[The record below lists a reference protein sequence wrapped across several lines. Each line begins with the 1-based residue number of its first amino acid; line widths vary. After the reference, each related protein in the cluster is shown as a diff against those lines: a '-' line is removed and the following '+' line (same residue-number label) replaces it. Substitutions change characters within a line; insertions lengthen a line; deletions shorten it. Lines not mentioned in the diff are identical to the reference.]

1 MFNKAS
7 HHKHNLCTRMFMLCM
22 PPAIL
27 LLSGC
32 TPTGDETGGA
42 NPGVQE
48 FPIAYVKRKIIRD
61 DMGNIEQPDITEPL
75 ASMPGGD
82 LYIKSRSS
90 LNAPEKNITQ
100 SITNGLGDVKD
111 VNVSYDGKKLVFSLR
126 KEDPDPNNDDDN
138 PKWDIYT
145 YDLELDLVERVIFSD
160 FIADEGE
167 DVSPAFLPDGR
178 IVFSST
184 RMSKSRSILLD
195 ENLGKPQFSPL
206 TEDEST
212 KALVLHVIDADGNN
226 IEQISFNQ
234 SHDLDP
240 TILSDGRIL
249 FSRWDRMRNNNA
261 ISLFTIL
268 PDGSKLE
275 AYYGAHDESHVD
287 SDGNTVQFMQPRQLP
302 DGSILAL
309 AQPFTNTFG
318 GAEPV
323 IIDAENYIDLNQPT
337 YPNTNALFGPAM
349 SPATTTDII
358 NTNQTSLEGRYSS
371 AYPLN
376 DNSNRLLVSKGL
388 CRVNIQTGIAA
399 DNSPIL
405 EAQPCIEPY
414 LSDTTVTPAYPAYGI
429 WLYDGAAGTDKP
441 IVLAESDTYITQAVA
456 MQPSTRPTVNNGTD
470 DSLLDNNLIAENV
483 GILNIR
489 SVYDMDGSFANG
501 CYFGVC
507 PTTNYTDI
515 LDQLDPAIAL
525 PEQRPARFLRLV
537 KAVALP
543 DADDPDLNNAPDLA
557 NEAFARNARR
567 SLGMKEIIGYA
578 PIQAD
583 GSVRVKVPADIAF
596 YFEVLDKN
604 AHRIGPRHE
613 NWLQVTKG
621 DTLECS
627 GCHQHTNNVLPKPHG
642 RINAQAPGINTG
654 APADGYPYPN
664 TQDPTT
670 GNPYFA
676 NSGYTI
682 AEVIVRAQ
690 AVNSIETVVT
700 PSINVVYNDIW
711 TDPGVRSIDPAISFT
726 YRGATDGLTTSGIPS
741 NAICEADWNAYC
753 RIVINYPTHIA
764 PLWTVDRGALDV
776 NTGVGEDTCISCHGP
791 VDPTDNVT
799 PQVPAAQL
807 DLDTGP
813 SDQEPEHLKSYRELF
828 FPDDG
833 QTLDINGDL
842 VNATIQI
849 QATDGNGDPIFDING
864 DPVLITIPDPN
875 AAAAP
880 SMNTTGARSN
890 AFMHKMYET
899 NLTTGAA
906 LSFTEDHRG
915 MLTNAEL
922 RLIAEWL
929 DLGGQYFNNPFDP
942 LAPQN

>member
-1 MFNKAS
+1 MLNKAS
-7 HHKHNLCTRMFMLCM
+7 HHKHNLCTRMFMLCV

-32 TPTGDETGGA
+32 APTSDEAGGA

-48 FPIAYVKRKIIRD
+48 FPIAYVKRKIILD
-61 DMGNIEQPDITEPL
+61 NMGNVEQPSITEPQ

-111 VNVSYDGKKLVFSLR
+111 VNVSYDGKKLVFSLLE
-126 KEDPDPNNDDDN
+126 EDPTPNDDTDN
-138 PKWDIYT
+138 PTWNIYI
-145 YDLELDLVERVIFSD
+145 YDLELDQVERVIFSD
-160 FIADEGE
+160 IIADTG
-167 DVSPAFLPDGR
+167 DDLSPAFLPDGR
-178 IVFSST
+178 IVFSSS
-184 RMSKSRSILLD
+184 RMTKTRSILSD
-195 ENLGKPQFSPL
+195 EQLGKTQISPL
-206 TEDEST
+206 TEDGSN
-212 KALVLHVIDADGNN
+212 KALVLHVMDSNGNN

-240 TILSDGRIL
+240 TVLSDGRIL

-337 YPNTNALFGPAM
+337 NPNADALLGPAM
-349 SPATTTDII
+349 SKATTTNIV

-371 AYPLN
+371 VYPLN

-405 EAQPCIEPY
+405 ETQACIEPY
-414 LSDTTVTPAYPAYGI
+414 LSDPTVTPTYPAYGI

-456 MQPSTRPTVNNGTD
+456 MQPSTRPEVNNGTD
-470 DSLLDNNLIAENV
+470 DSLLDNDLIAENV

-489 SVYDMDGSFANG
+489 SVYDMDGNFEGGSYG
-501 CYFGVC
+501 GVAPLASYSNILEQLG
-507 PTTNYTDI
+507 PT
-515 LDQLDPAIAL
+515 IATQ
-525 PEQRPARFLRLV
+525 EKRPARFIRIV
-537 KAVALP
+537 KAVAIPDGANDDDLP
-543 DADDPDLNNAPDLA
+543 NLA

-567 SLGMKEIIGYA
+567 TLGMREIIGYA
-578 PIQAD
+578 PVQPD
-583 GSVRVKVPADIAF
+583 GSVRVKVPSDIAF

-604 AHRIGPRHE
+604 AHRIGERHE

-627 GCHQHTNNVLPKPHG
+627 GCHEHTSNVLPEPHG
-642 RINAQAPGINTG
+642 RASAQAPGSNTG
-654 APADGYPYPN
+654 APSNGYFYPN
-664 TQDPTT
+664 TLDPAT

-676 NSGYTI
+676 NMGDTI

-690 AVNSIETVVT
+690 AVNSNEALAT
-700 PSINVVYNDIW
+700 PSVNVVYNDIW
-711 TDPGVRSIDPAISFT
+711 TDPGARVIDDAISFT
-726 YRGATDGLTTSGIPS
+726 YSGVDGLTTAMPTTKPE
-741 NAICEADWNAYC
+741 CETDWHAYC
-753 RIVINYPTHIA
+753 RTIINYPTHIA
-764 PLWTVDRGALDV
+764 PLWTVDRGVGTCTTCHTPLDPSD
-776 NTGVGEDTCISCHGP
+776 NTLAFEP
-791 VDPTDNVT
+791 K
-799 PQVPAAQL
+799 AQL
-807 DLDTGP
+807 DLDVGP
-813 SDQEPEHLKSYRELF
+813 SDQEPDHLKSYRELF
-828 FPDDG
+828 FPDDE
-833 QTLDINGDL
+833 QEVANNALIDKTVQDVDANG
-842 VNATIQI
+842 A
-849 QATDGNGDPIFDING
+849 PIFDINNN
-864 DPVLITIPDPN
+864 PVLVNVTVS
-875 AAAAP
+875 P
-880 SMNTTGARSN
+880 SMNTGGARSS

-899 NLTTGAA
+899 NLNTNTTGAGTA
-906 LSFTEDHRG
+906 LSFNVDHRG

-929 DLGGQYFNNPFDP
+929 DLGGQYYNNPFAP

>member
-7 HHKHNLCTRMFMLCM
+7 SPRHYFTRIVMLCAA
-22 PPAIL
+22 PAIL

-32 TPTGDETGGA
+32 APTSDETGGA

-48 FPIAYVKRKIIRD
+48 FPIAYVKRKIILD
-61 DMGNIEQPDITEPL
+61 DMGNVEQPDITEPL

-90 LNAPEKNITQ
+90 LNAPEKNITR

-111 VNVSYDGKKLVFSLR
+111 VNVSYDGKKLVFSLL
-126 KEDPDPNNDDDN
+126 KEDPTPNDDTDN
-138 PKWDIYT
+138 PKWDIYI
-145 YDLELDLVERVIFSD
+145 YDLEMDSVERVIPSN

-212 KALVLHVIDADGNN
+212 KALVLHVMDADGDN
-226 IEQISFNQ
+226 IQQISFNQ

-240 TILSDGRIL
+240 TVLSDGRIL

-287 SDGNTVQFMQPRQLP
+287 SDGNTVQLMQPRQLP
-302 DGSILAL
+302 DGTILAM

-318 GAEPV
+318 GAEPI

-337 YPNTNALFGPAM
+337 YANTNALFGPAV
-349 SPATTTDII
+349 SNATTTNII

-371 AYPLN
+371 VYPLN

-388 CRVNIQTGIAA
+388 CRVSIQTGVAA

-405 EAQPCIEPY
+405 ETQPCIEPY
-414 LSDTTVTPAYPAYGI
+414 LSDATVTPAYPAYGI
-429 WLYDGAAGTDKP
+429 WLYDGSAGTDKP
-441 IVLAESDTYITQAVA
+441 IVLAENDTYITQAVA
-456 MQPSTRPTVNNGTD
+456 MQPSTRPEVNNGTD
-470 DSLLDNNLIAENV
+470 DALLDNDLVSENV

-489 SVYDMDGSFANG
+489 SVYDMDGSFASG

-507 PTTNYTDI
+507 PTSSYSNI
-515 LDQLDPAIAL
+515 LDQLDPVTAT
-525 PEQRPARFLRLV
+525 PEQRPARFLRIV

-543 DADDPDLNNAPDLA
+543 DEDDPDLNNAPDLA
-557 NEAFARNARR
+557 NEAFARNSRR
-567 SLGMKEIIGYA
+567 TLGMKEIIGYA
-578 PIQAD
+578 PIQPD

-627 GCHQHTNNVLPKPHG
+627 GCHEHTNNVLPKPHG
-642 RINAQAPGINTG
+642 RTNAEAPGINTG
-654 APADGYPYPN
+654 APADGFPYTN
-664 TQDPTT
+664 TLDPAT

-676 NSGYTI
+676 NNGYTI

-690 AVNSIETVVT
+690 AIINDETAVT
-700 PSINVVYNDIW
+700 PSVNVVYNDIW
-711 TDPGVRSIDPAISFT
+711 TDPAARSLDPAISFT
-726 YRGATDGLTTSGIPS
+726 YRGAGGLTTAGIPTTS
-741 NAICEADWNAYC
+741 VCETDWNAYC
-753 RIVINYPTHIA
+753 RIVINYPTHLA
-764 PLWTVDRGALDV
+764 PIWTVDRGVLDV
-776 NTGVGEDTCISCHGP
+776 NTGVGEDTCTSCHGP

-799 PQVPAAQL
+799 PQEPAAQL
-807 DLDTGP
+807 DLDVGP
-813 SDQEPEHLKSYRELF
+813 SDQEPDHLKSYRELF
-828 FPDDG
+828 FPDGG
-833 QTLDINGDL
+833 QEIVGGIL
-842 VNATIQI
+842 VEATIDV

-864 DPVLITIPDPN
+864 DPVIITIPDPS
-875 AAAAP
+875 AAVSP
-880 SMNTTGARSN
+880 SMNTNGARSN
-890 AFMHKMYET
+890 PFMHKMYET
-899 NLTTGAA
+899 NLTTDAA
-906 LSFTEDHRG
+906 LSFTVDHRG
-915 MLTNAEL
+915 MLSDAEL